1 MKTKLSVALAA
12 AGCALA
18 LSVGAARASVV
29 YGVDLSVGAGSVT
42 GTITTDG
49 TTGTLSSGNITAWD
63 LKLSDGSNTFV
74 LQPSVTSTALI
85 FGNQTSATATGLFF
99 NFGGTGLQSLIFEGS
114 NVASGQSDAILCFG
128 TTGSCFAGVGAGITL
143 TGGPLTNEFTAQSG
157 LVEIGQAVPLPTAL
171 PLFATGLGGLGLL
184 GWRRKRKAKA
194 VWQS

>member
-49 TTGTLSSGNITAWD
+49 TTGTLSSGNITAWN

-74 LQPSVTSTALI
+74 LQPSVNDTALI
-85 FGNQTSATATGLFF
+85 FGTQTSATATGLF
-99 NFGGTGLQSLIFEGS
+99 LIS
-114 NVASGQSDAILCFG
+114 VAPAF
-128 TTGSCFAGVGAGITL
+128 
-143 TGGPLTNEFTAQSG
+143 
-157 LVEIGQAVPLPTAL
+157 
-171 PLFATGLGGLGLL
+171 
-184 GWRRKRKAKA
+184 KA
-194 VWQS
+194 